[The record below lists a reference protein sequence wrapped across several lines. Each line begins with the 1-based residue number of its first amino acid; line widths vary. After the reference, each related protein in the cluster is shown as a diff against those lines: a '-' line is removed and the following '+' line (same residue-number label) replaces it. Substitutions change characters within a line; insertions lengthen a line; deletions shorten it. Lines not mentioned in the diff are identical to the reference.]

1 MRIGLVTKWFASG
14 QAVVSR
20 QIRSALDE
28 LGHQTFVFAKP
39 GKGPRAN
46 QERIADTIWDQPA
59 VTQAS
64 GPDPRSDEY
73 LAWASANNLD
83 AVLTD
88 QNDQFEEIGALRER
102 GVRTI
107 GRFVW
112 ESFAPEYAEPAKT
125 AYDVIYSFTRAE
137 QQRYRGFGI
146 ESPLLTWGVH
156 PELLAYADQGTRDRA
171 DDDLVRFVVP
181 GSFMGKRKPF
191 PEIVEAFVR
200 TDDPR
205 LRLLIRGQV
214 DRKAGKLEKAAGG
227 DERVVI
233 ELEDRPTDEHLRQ
246 FAACDVCL
254 SPSRWEGLGLPL
266 YEAIAFGMPA
276 ITNDSPPMNEVVI
289 DGVNGICVDSVR
301 WGEAGSGIP
310 AFDPDFEQ
318 LTAAIERLADED
330 ERARLSR
337 GAIELREGERSWAR
351 TVEGLKGLLDDGNAP
366 DPAAP
371 GREAEEAGGTSGIPR
386 EAGGTS
392 GI

>member
-1 MRIGLVTKWFASG
+1 VRIGLVTKWFASG

-20 QIRSALDE
+20 QIRSALEE
-28 LGHQTFVFAKP
+28 LGHETFVLAKQ
-39 GKGPRAN
+39 GKGPRA
-46 QERIADTIWDQPA
+46 QAERVDDPVWDQPG
-59 VTQAS
+59 VTHSENADI
-64 GPDPRSDEY
+64 PADEY
-73 LAWASANNLD
+73 LGWTRDNGIE
-83 AVLTD
+83 AVMCD
-88 QNDQFEEIGALRER
+88 QNDQFAEIGALRRE

-112 ESFAPEYAEPAKT
+112 ESFAPDDAAPARD

-137 QQRYRGFGI
+137 QERYRELGI
-146 ESPLLTWGVH
+146 DSPLLTWGVH
-156 PELLAYADQGTRDRA
+156 PELLAASEGVERDPET
-171 DDDLVRFVVP
+171 VRFYVP

-191 PEIVEAFVR
+191 PEIVEAFTR
-200 TDDPR
+200 TTNPR

-246 FAACDVCL
+246 FAGCHVCL

-266 YEAIAFGMPA
+266 YEAIAFGIPS

-310 AFDPDFEQ
+310 AFDPDFDQ
-318 LTAAIERLADED
+318 LTESIERLGDD
-330 ERARLSR
+330 GERERLAAGAR
-337 GAIELREGERSWAR
+337 ELREDGRSWRR
-351 TVEGLKGLLDDGNAP
+351 TVEGLAGLID
-366 DPAAP
+366 
-371 GREAEEAGGTSGIPR
+371 RVS
-386 EAGGTS
+386 
-392 GI
+392 